1 MFNLARVAATA
12 CLISS
17 ALALPALAG
26 HAKASGGGGGGGPV
40 VAVATD
46 YLHAKARDLKVMAV
60 AVPYNAESSNGSA
73 AIVRVDDGSDGGNP
87 VCHLLLLAGKPSS
100 PGKVESSVKFTVC
113 PRADQGKDTLLSRV
127 QMGGKRY
134 AWQLRLSTARY
145 DAMAKGTEHSQHWAL
160 VAEMGTGPQVVFE
173 RTSTTFKSPSDPATN
188 QAEVCQAPVIKGES
202 EPESAEVACD
212 VEMMLGKLAKRS
224 KAVFRYVWQGD
235 RFLAQ

>member
-1 MFNLARVAATA
+1 MVIFPRLAATVFF
-12 CLISS
+12 IS
-17 ALALPALAG
+17 AVVAVPALAG
-26 HAKASGGGGGGGPV
+26 HAKASGGGPV

-60 AVPYNAESSNGSA
+60 AVPYNAESANGSA

-160 VAEMGTGPQVVFE
+160 VAEMGTGPQVVLSGLP
-173 RTSTTFKSPSDPATN
+173 RLSKARAIRRPIRQKSVKRLLSKVNQNRNLLKSPA
-188 QAEVCQAPVIKGES
+188 
-202 EPESAEVACD
+202 
-212 VEMMLGKLAKRS
+212 MS
-224 KAVFRYVWQGD
+224 K
-235 RFLAQ
+235 